1 MQGKSQEGASSNCT
15 LNCSLNGGTFTP
27 GQLSGLW
34 LGEAKPDAALES
46 EVPAN
51 PITWSL
57 VLLPGSGVELSAF
70 GGGYFDDCG
79 DVPGQP
85 VLFFTLQGKF
95 DVNSRTVSLV
105 KQYHHPVPAELVVKY
120 EAILSWP
127 EEAGWR
133 PTLKGS
139 WRNEMEQTFGVFGC
153 VLQE

>member
-1 MQGKSQEGASSNCT
+1 M
-15 LNCSLNGGTFTP
+15 FTP

-85 VLFFTLQGKF
+85 V
-95 DVNSRTVSLV
+95 RTN
-105 KQYHHPVPAELVVKY
+105 
-120 EAILSWP
+120 WP
-127 EEAGWR
+127 PFA
-133 PTLKGS
+133 L
-139 WRNEMEQTFGVFGC
+139 NQC
-153 VLQE
+153 LDD